1 MRHTVAGGSLVAAEW
16 PKSTEFAGDPR
27 RRKGVVGLDAALPG
41 SVWLAKRKQGTAV
54 VRSSTETRRGG
65 DAGRELDEGD
75 DGGGVGCVQGSEQ
88 WRERGKKWRLGFDR
102 GSEERPGGRYRRWRG
117 RGWVPRHWPG
127 PWRPSALSTP
137 PL

>member
-1 MRHTVAGGSLVAAEW
+1 MLRHTVAGGSLVAAEW

-41 SVWLAKRKQGTAV
+41 SVWSTKRKQGTAV

-65 DAGRELDEGD
+65 DAGREVDEGD

-88 WRERGKKWRLGFDR
+88 WRERG
-102 GSEERPGGRYRRWRG
+102 EEVAARVRPGE
-117 RGWVPRHWPG
+117 
-127 PWRPSALSTP
+127 
-137 PL
+137 